1 MFYDLKNKS
10 LKYDD
15 IFLKDVKIQN
25 EEGEI
30 DAQDIYFLSA
40 CDNELLKELGFA
52 KVKEEEAPSF
62 NEKTQTLKQVQNY
75 DEKSNLYII
84 SYEIKEKTLEELK
97 ELKLEELKE
106 LKLEELKAIKEE
118 KLLFMPFKNTT
129 FQIDTEAKINISGK
143 VSEIMLAN
151 LNNTPLEN
159 IAWID
164 KDNKIITFNKEEF
177 LEFGVGIAK
186 YTESIIFK
194 NDELRNKVKNATSL
208 EELNLIAWESEK

>member
-1 MFYDLKNKS
+1 MFYDLKNKI

-15 IFLKDVKIQN
+15 VFLKDVKIQN

-30 DAQDIYFLSA
+30 DAQDTYFLSA
-40 CDNELLKELGFA
+40 CDDELLKELGFA

-62 NEKTQTLKQVQNY
+62 NEKTQKLNQVQNY

-84 SYEIKEKTLEELK
+84 SYEIKEKT
-97 ELKLEELKE
+97 LEELKE

-159 IAWID
+159 ISWID
-164 KDNKIITFNKEEF
+164 KDNGIVTFGKDEF
-177 LEFGVGIAK
+177 LEFGVNIAK

-194 NDELRNKVKNATSL
+194 NDELRNRVKNATSL
-208 EELNLIAWESEK
+208 EELNLITWENE

>member
-1 MFYDLKNKS
+1 MFYDIENQT
-10 LKYDD
+10 LKYDN
-15 IFLKDVKIQN
+15 IFYKNVKLQTQ
-25 EEGEI
+25 EGEI
-30 DAQDIYFLSA
+30 DAQDTYFLSA
-40 CDNELLKELGFA
+40 CDDGLLKELGFA

-62 NEKTQTLKQVQNY
+62 NEKTQKLNQVQNY

-106 LKLEELKAIKEE
+106 LKEE

-159 IAWID
+159 ISWID
-164 KDNKIITFNKEEF
+164 KDNKIITFNKDEF
-177 LEFGVGIAK
+177 LEFGVNIAK

-208 EELNLIAWESEK
+208 EELNLITWESE

>member
-1 MFYDLKNKS
+1 MFYDIENQT
-10 LKYDD
+10 LKYDN
-15 IFLKDVKIQN
+15 IFYKNVKLQTQ
-25 EEGEI
+25 EGEI
-30 DAQDIYFLSA
+30 DAQDTYFLSA
-40 CDNELLKELGFA
+40 CDDGLLKELGFA
-52 KVKEEEAPSF
+52 KVQEEEAPSF
-62 NEKTQTLKQVQNY
+62 NEKTQKLNQVQNY

-84 SYEIKEKTLEELK
+84 SYEIKEKT
-97 ELKLEELKE
+97 LEELKE

-159 IAWID
+159 ISWID
-164 KDNKIITFNKEEF
+164 KDNKIITFSKDEF
-177 LEFGVGIAK
+177 LEFGVNIAK

-208 EELNLIAWESEK
+208 EELNLIAWENE

>member
-1 MFYDLKNKS
+1 MFYDIENQT
-10 LKYDD
+10 LKYDN
-15 IFLKDVKIQN
+15 IFYKNVKLQTQ
-25 EEGEI
+25 EGEI
-30 DAQDIYFLSA
+30 DAQDTYFLSA
-40 CDNELLKELGFA
+40 CDDGLLKELGFA

-62 NEKTQTLKQVQNY
+62 NEKTQKLNQVQNY

-106 LKLEELKAIKEE
+106 LKEE
-118 KLLFMPFKNTT
+118 KLLFMPFKNTI

-159 IAWID
+159 ISWID
-164 KDNKIITFNKEEF
+164 KDNRIITFSKDEF
-177 LEFGVGIAK
+177 LEFGVNIAK

>member
-1 MFYDLKNKS
+1 MFYDIENQT
-10 LKYDD
+10 LKYDN
-15 IFLKDVKIQN
+15 IFYKNVKLQTQ
-25 EEGEI
+25 EGEI
-30 DAQDIYFLSA
+30 DAQDTYFLSA
-40 CDNELLKELGFA
+40 CDDGLLKELGFA

-62 NEKTQTLKQVQNY
+62 NEKTQKLNQVQNY

-84 SYEIKEKTLEELK
+84 SYEIKEKT
-97 ELKLEELKE
+97 LEELKE

-164 KDNKIITFNKEEF
+164 KDNRIVTFSKDEF
-177 LEFGVGIAK
+177 LEFGVNIAK

-194 NDELRNKVKNATSL
+194 NNELRNKVKNATSL
-208 EELNLIAWESEK
+208 EELNLIAWESE

>member
-1 MFYDLKNKS
+1 MFYDIENQT
-10 LKYDD
+10 LKYDN
-15 IFLKDVKIQN
+15 IFYKNVKLQTQ
-25 EEGEI
+25 EGEI
-30 DAQDIYFLSA
+30 DAQDTYFLSA
-40 CDNELLKELGFA
+40 CDDGLLKELGFA

-62 NEKTQTLKQVQNY
+62 NEKTQKLNQVQNY

-97 ELKLEELKE
+97 ELKLEELK
-106 LKLEELKAIKEE
+106 AIKEE
-118 KLLFMPFKNTT
+118 KLLFMPFKNTI

-177 LEFGVGIAK
+177 LEFGVNIAK

-208 EELNLIAWESEK
+208 EELNLITWESE

>member
-1 MFYDLKNKS
+1 MFYDIENQT
-10 LKYDD
+10 LKYDN
-15 IFLKDVKIQN
+15 IFYKNVKLQTQ
-25 EEGEI
+25 EGEI
-30 DAQDIYFLSA
+30 DAQDTYFLSA
-40 CDNELLKELGFA
+40 CDDGLLKELGFA

-62 NEKTQTLKQVQNY
+62 NEKTQKLNQVQNY

-84 SYEIKEKTLEELK
+84 SYEIKEKT
-97 ELKLEELKE
+97 LEELKE

-164 KDNKIITFNKEEF
+164 KDNRIVTFSKDEF
-177 LEFGVGIAK
+177 LEFGVNIAK

-208 EELNLIAWESEK
+208 EELNLITWESE

>member
-30 DAQDIYFLSA
+30 DAQDTYFLNA
-40 CDNELLKELGFA
+40 CDDELLKELGFA
-52 KVKEEEAPSF
+52 KVEEEVPSF
-62 NEKTQTLKQVQNY
+62 DEKTQTLKQVQNY
-75 DEKSNLYII
+75 DEENNLYIV

-97 ELKLEELKE
+97 ELKLEELK
-106 LKLEELKAIKEE
+106 AIKEE
-118 KLLFMPFKNTT
+118 KLLLMPFKNTT

-164 KDNKIITFNKEEF
+164 KDNKITTFNKEEF

>member
-1 MFYDLKNKS
+1 MFYDIENQT
-10 LKYDD
+10 LKYDN
-15 IFLKDVKIQN
+15 IFYKNVKLQTQ
-25 EEGEI
+25 EGEI
-30 DAQDIYFLSA
+30 DAQDTYFLSA
-40 CDNELLKELGFA
+40 CDDGLLKELGFA
-52 KVKEEEAPSF
+52 KVQEEEAPSF
-62 NEKTQTLKQVQNY
+62 NEKTQKLNQVQNY

-97 ELKLEELKE
+97 ELKLEELK
-106 LKLEELKAIKEE
+106 AIKEE
-118 KLLFMPFKNTT
+118 KLLFMPFKNTI

-159 IAWID
+159 ISWID
-164 KDNKIITFNKEEF
+164 KDNRIITFSKDEF

-208 EELNLIAWESEK
+208 EELNLIAWESE

>member
-1 MFYDLKNKS
+1 MFYDIENQT
-10 LKYDD
+10 LKYDN
-15 IFLKDVKIQN
+15 IFYKNVKLQTQ
-25 EEGEI
+25 EGEI
-30 DAQDIYFLSA
+30 DAQDTYFLSA
-40 CDNELLKELGFA
+40 CDDGLLKELGFA
-52 KVKEEEAPSF
+52 KVQEEAPSF
-62 NEKTQTLKQVQNY
+62 NEKTQMLNQVQNY

-97 ELKLEELKE
+97 ELKLEELK
-106 LKLEELKAIKEE
+106 AIKEE
-118 KLLFMPFKNTT
+118 KLLFMPFKNTI

-159 IAWID
+159 ISWID
-164 KDNKIITFNKEEF
+164 KDNKIITFSKDEF
-177 LEFGVGIAK
+177 LEFGVNIAK

-208 EELNLIAWESEK
+208 EELNLITWESEK

>member
-1 MFYDLKNKS
+1 MFYDIENQT
-10 LKYDD
+10 LKYDN
-15 IFLKDVKIQN
+15 IFYKNVKLQTQ
-25 EEGEI
+25 EGEI
-30 DAQDIYFLSA
+30 DAQDTYFLSA
-40 CDNELLKELGFA
+40 CDDGLLKELGFA
-52 KVKEEEAPSF
+52 KVQEEEAPSF
-62 NEKTQTLKQVQNY
+62 NEKTQMLNQVQNY

-84 SYEIKEKTLEELK
+84 SYEIKEKT
-97 ELKLEELKE
+97 LEELKE

-143 VSEIMLAN
+143 VSQIMLAN

-159 IAWID
+159 ISWID
-164 KDNKIITFNKEEF
+164 KDNRTITFSKDEF
-177 LEFGVGIAK
+177 LEFGVNIAK

>member
-30 DAQDIYFLSA
+30 DAQDTYFLNA
-40 CDNELLKELGFA
+40 CDDGLLKELGFA
-52 KVKEEEAPSF
+52 KVEEEEEEVPSF
-62 NEKTQTLKQVQNY
+62 DEKTQTLKQVQNY
-75 DEKSNLYII
+75 DEENNLYIV

-97 ELKLEELKE
+97 ELKLEELKT
-106 LKLEELKAIKEE
+106 IKEE
-118 KLLFMPFKNTT
+118 KLLLMPFKNTT

-164 KDNKIITFNKEEF
+164 KDNKITTFNKEEF

>member
-1 MFYDLKNKS
+1 MFYDIENQT
-10 LKYDD
+10 LKYDN
-15 IFLKDVKIQN
+15 IFYKNVKLQTQ
-25 EEGEI
+25 EGEI
-30 DAQDIYFLSA
+30 DAQDTYFLSA
-40 CDNELLKELGFA
+40 CDDGLLKELGFA
-52 KVKEEEAPSF
+52 KVKEEEIPSF
-62 NEKTQTLKQVQNY
+62 NEKIEELRQIQTY
-75 DEKSNLYII
+75 DEENNLYII
-84 SYEIKEKTLEELK
+84 SYEIKEKA
-97 ELKLEELKE
+97 LEELKE

-118 KLLFMPFKNTT
+118 KLLFMPFKNTI

-177 LEFGVGIAK
+177 LEFGVNIAK

>member
-1 MFYDLKNKS
+1 MFYDIENQT
-10 LKYDD
+10 LKYDN
-15 IFLKDVKIQN
+15 IFYKNVKLQTQ
-25 EEGEI
+25 EGEI
-30 DAQDIYFLSA
+30 DAQDTYFLSA
-40 CDNELLKELGFA
+40 CDDGLLKELGFA

-62 NEKTQTLKQVQNY
+62 NEKTQKLNQVQNY

-84 SYEIKEKTLEELK
+84 SYEIKEKT
-97 ELKLEELKE
+97 LEELKE

-164 KDNKIITFNKEEF
+164 KDNRIVTFSKDEF
-177 LEFGVGIAK
+177 LEFGVNIAK

-208 EELNLIAWESEK
+208 EELNLIAWESE

>member
-10 LKYDD
+10 LKYDN
-15 IFLKDVKIQN
+15 IFYKNVKLQTQ
-25 EEGEI
+25 EGEI
-30 DAQDIYFLSA
+30 DAQDTYFLSA
-40 CDNELLKELGFA
+40 CDDGLLKELGFA
-52 KVKEEEAPSF
+52 KVQEEEAPSF
-62 NEKTQTLKQVQNY
+62 NKKTQMLNQVQNY

-84 SYEIKEKTLEELK
+84 SYEIKEKT
-97 ELKLEELKE
+97 LEELKE

-159 IAWID
+159 ISWID
-164 KDNKIITFNKEEF
+164 KDNRIITFSKDEF
-177 LEFGVGIAK
+177 LEFGVNIAK

-208 EELNLIAWESEK
+208 EELNLIAWENEK

>member
-1 MFYDLKNKS
+1 MFYDIENQT
-10 LKYDD
+10 LKYDN
-15 IFLKDVKIQN
+15 IFYKNVKLQTQ
-25 EEGEI
+25 EGEI
-30 DAQDIYFLSA
+30 DAQDTYFLSA
-40 CDNELLKELGFA
+40 CDDGLLKELGFA
-52 KVKEEEAPSF
+52 KVQEEEAPSF
-62 NEKTQTLKQVQNY
+62 NEKTQMLNQVQNY

-84 SYEIKEKTLEELK
+84 SYEIKEKT
-97 ELKLEELKE
+97 LEELKE

-159 IAWID
+159 ISWID
-164 KDNKIITFNKEEF
+164 KDNRTITFSKDEF
-177 LEFGVGIAK
+177 LEFGVNIAK

-208 EELNLIAWESEK
+208 EELKLITWESE

>member
-1 MFYDLKNKS
+1 MFYDIENQT
-10 LKYDD
+10 LKYDN
-15 IFLKDVKIQN
+15 IFYKNVKLQTQ
-25 EEGEI
+25 EGEI
-30 DAQDIYFLSA
+30 DAQDTYFLSA
-40 CDNELLKELGFA
+40 CDDGLLKELGFA
-52 KVKEEEAPSF
+52 KVQEEEAPSF
-62 NEKTQTLKQVQNY
+62 NEKIQKLNQVQNY

-84 SYEIKEKTLEELK
+84 SYEIKEKT
-97 ELKLEELKE
+97 LEELKE

-164 KDNKIITFNKEEF
+164 KDNKIITFSKDEF
-177 LEFGVGIAK
+177 LEFGVNIAK

-208 EELNLIAWESEK
+208 EELNLITWESE

>member
-1 MFYDLKNKS
+1 MFYDIENQT
-10 LKYDD
+10 LKYDN
-15 IFLKDVKIQN
+15 IFYKNVKLQTQ
-25 EEGEI
+25 EGEI
-30 DAQDIYFLSA
+30 DAQDTYFLSA
-40 CDNELLKELGFA
+40 CDDGLLKELGFA

-62 NEKTQTLKQVQNY
+62 NEKTQMLNQVQNY

-84 SYEIKEKTLEELK
+84 SYEIKEKT
-97 ELKLEELKE
+97 LEELKE

-159 IAWID
+159 ISWID
-164 KDNKIITFNKEEF
+164 KDNRIVTFSKEEF
-177 LEFGVGIAK
+177 LEFGVNIAK

-208 EELNLIAWESEK
+208 EELNLITWENE

>member
-1 MFYDLKNKS
+1 MFYDIENQT
-10 LKYDD
+10 LKYDN
-15 IFLKDVKIQN
+15 IFYKNVKLQTQ
-25 EEGEI
+25 EGEI
-30 DAQDIYFLSA
+30 DAQDTYFLSA
-40 CDNELLKELGFA
+40 CDDGLLKELGFA

-62 NEKTQTLKQVQNY
+62 NEKTQMLNQVQNY

-84 SYEIKEKTLEELK
+84 SYEIKEKT
-97 ELKLEELKE
+97 LEELKE

-164 KDNKIITFNKEEF
+164 KDNRIVTFSKDEF
-177 LEFGVGIAK
+177 LEFGVNIAK

>member
-1 MFYDLKNKS
+1 MFYDIENQT
-10 LKYDD
+10 LKYDN
-15 IFLKDVKIQN
+15 IFYKNVKLQTQ
-25 EEGEI
+25 EGEI
-30 DAQDIYFLSA
+30 DAQDTYFLSA
-40 CDNELLKELGFA
+40 CDDGLLKQLGFA

-62 NEKTQTLKQVQNY
+62 NEKTQKLNQVQNY

-97 ELKLEELKE
+97 ELKLEELK
-106 LKLEELKAIKEE
+106 AIKEE
-118 KLLFMPFKNTT
+118 KLLFMPFKNTI

-159 IAWID
+159 ISWID
-164 KDNKIITFNKEEF
+164 KDNTIITFSKDEF
-177 LEFGVGIAK
+177 LEFGVNIAK

-208 EELNLIAWESEK
+208 EELNLITWESE

>member
-1 MFYDLKNKS
+1 MFYDIENQT
-10 LKYDD
+10 LKYDN
-15 IFLKDVKIQN
+15 IFYKNVKLQTQ
-25 EEGEI
+25 EGEI
-30 DAQDIYFLSA
+30 DAQDTYFLSA
-40 CDNELLKELGFA
+40 CDDGLLKELGFA

-62 NEKTQTLKQVQNY
+62 NEKTQKLNQVQNY

-84 SYEIKEKTLEELK
+84 SYEIKEKT
-97 ELKLEELKE
+97 LEELKE

-159 IAWID
+159 ISWID
-164 KDNKIITFNKEEF
+164 KDNRIVTFSKDEF
-177 LEFGVGIAK
+177 LEFGVNIAK

-208 EELNLIAWESEK
+208 EELNLIAWENE

>member
-1 MFYDLKNKS
+1 MFYDIENQT
-10 LKYDD
+10 LKYDN
-15 IFLKDVKIQN
+15 IFYKNVKLQTQ
-25 EEGEI
+25 EGEI
-30 DAQDIYFLSA
+30 DAQDTYFLSA
-40 CDNELLKELGFA
+40 CDDGLLKELGFA
-52 KVKEEEAPSF
+52 KVQEEEAPSF
-62 NEKTQTLKQVQNY
+62 NEKTQKLNQVQNY

-84 SYEIKEKTLEELK
+84 SYEIKEKT
-97 ELKLEELKE
+97 LEELKE

-159 IAWID
+159 ISWID
-164 KDNKIITFNKEEF
+164 KDNRIITFSKDEF
-177 LEFGVGIAK
+177 LEFGVNIAK

-208 EELNLIAWESEK
+208 EDLNLIAWESEK

>member
-1 MFYDLKNKS
+1 MFYDIENQT
-10 LKYDD
+10 LKYDN
-15 IFLKDVKIQN
+15 IFYKNVKLQTQ
-25 EEGEI
+25 EGEI
-30 DAQDIYFLSA
+30 DAQDTYFLSA
-40 CDNELLKELGFA
+40 CDDGLLKELGFA

-62 NEKTQTLKQVQNY
+62 NEKIQMLNQVQNY

-84 SYEIKEKTLEELK
+84 SYEIKEKT
-97 ELKLEELKE
+97 LEELKE

-164 KDNKIITFNKEEF
+164 KDNTIITFSKDEF
-177 LEFGVGIAK
+177 LEFGVNIAK

-208 EELNLIAWESEK
+208 EELNLIAWESE

>member
-1 MFYDLKNKS
+1 MFYDIENQT
-10 LKYDD
+10 LKYDN
-15 IFLKDVKIQN
+15 IFYKNVKLQTQ
-25 EEGEI
+25 EGEI
-30 DAQDIYFLSA
+30 DAQDTYFLSA
-40 CDNELLKELGFA
+40 CDDGLLKELGFA
-52 KVKEEEAPSF
+52 KVQEEEAPSF
-62 NEKTQTLKQVQNY
+62 NEKTQKLNQVQNY

-84 SYEIKEKTLEELK
+84 SYEIKEKT
-97 ELKLEELKE
+97 LEELKE

-164 KDNKIITFNKEEF
+164 KDNRIVTFSKDEF
-177 LEFGVGIAK
+177 LEFGVNIAK

-208 EELNLIAWESEK
+208 EELNLIAWESE

>member
-1 MFYDLKNKS
+1 MFYDIENQT
-10 LKYDD
+10 LKYDN
-15 IFLKDVKIQN
+15 IFYKNVKLQTQ
-25 EEGEI
+25 EGEI
-30 DAQDIYFLSA
+30 DAQDTYFLSA

-52 KVKEEEAPSF
+52 KVEEEEAPSF
-62 NEKTQTLKQVQNY
+62 NEKTQKLNQVQNY

-84 SYEIKEKTLEELK
+84 SYEIKEKT
-97 ELKLEELKE
+97 LEELKE

-164 KDNKIITFNKEEF
+164 KDNKITTFNKEEF

>member
-30 DAQDIYFLSA
+30 DAQDTYFLSA
-40 CDNELLKELGFA
+40 CDDNLLKELGFA
-52 KVKEEEAPSF
+52 KVKEEEIPSF
-62 NEKTQTLKQVQNY
+62 NEKIEELHQIQTY
-75 DEKSNLYII
+75 DEENNLYII
-84 SYEIKEKTLEELK
+84 SYEIKEKA
-97 ELKLEELKE
+97 LEELKE
-106 LKLEELKAIKEE
+106 LKLEELKATKEE
-118 KLLFMPFKNTT
+118 KLLLMPFKNTT

-164 KDNKIITFNKEEF
+164 KDNKITTFNKEEF

-208 EELNLIAWESEK
+208 EELNLIAW

>member
-30 DAQDIYFLSA
+30 DAQDTYFLSA
-40 CDNELLKELGFA
+40 CDDKLLKELGFA
-52 KVKEEEAPSF
+52 KVKEEIPSF
-62 NEKTQTLKQVQNY
+62 NEKIEELRQIQTY
-75 DEKSNLYII
+75 DEENNLYII
-84 SYEIKEKTLEELK
+84 SYEIKEKA
-97 ELKLEELKE
+97 LEELKE

-118 KLLFMPFKNTT
+118 KLLFMPFKNTI
-129 FQIDTEAKINISGK
+129 FQIDMEAKINISGK

-164 KDNKIITFNKEEF
+164 KDNKITTFNKEEF

>member
-1 MFYDLKNKS
+1 MFYDIENQT
-10 LKYDD
+10 LKYDN
-15 IFLKDVKIQN
+15 IFYKNVKLQTQ
-25 EEGEI
+25 EGEI
-30 DAQDIYFLSA
+30 DAQDTYFLSA
-40 CDNELLKELGFA
+40 CDDGLLKELGFA
-52 KVKEEEAPSF
+52 KVQEEEAPSF
-62 NEKTQTLKQVQNY
+62 NEKTQKLNQVQNY

-84 SYEIKEKTLEELK
+84 SYEIKEKT
-97 ELKLEELKE
+97 LEELKE

-159 IAWID
+159 ISWID
-164 KDNKIITFNKEEF
+164 KDNKIITFSKDEF
-177 LEFGVGIAK
+177 LEFGVNIAK
-186 YTESIIFK
+186 YAESIIFK

>member
-30 DAQDIYFLSA
+30 DAQDTYFLSA
-40 CDNELLKELGFA
+40 CDDKLLKELGFA
-52 KVKEEEAPSF
+52 KVKEEIPSF
-62 NEKTQTLKQVQNY
+62 NEKIEELRQIQTY
-75 DEKSNLYII
+75 DEENNLYII
-84 SYEIKEKTLEELK
+84 SYEIKEKA
-97 ELKLEELKE
+97 LEELKE

-118 KLLFMPFKNTT
+118 KLLFMPFKNTI

-194 NDELRNKVKNATSL
+194 NDELRNKVKNVTSL

>member
-1 MFYDLKNKS
+1 MFYDIENQT
-10 LKYDD
+10 LKYDN
-15 IFLKDVKIQN
+15 IFYKNVKLQTQ
-25 EEGEI
+25 EGEI
-30 DAQDIYFLSA
+30 DAQDIYFLNA

-52 KVKEEEAPSF
+52 KVEEEEVPSF
-62 NEKTQTLKQVQNY
+62 DEKTQTLNQVQNY

-84 SYEIKEKTLEELK
+84 SYEIKGKT
-97 ELKLEELKE
+97 LEELKE

-159 IAWID
+159 ISWID
-164 KDNKIITFNKEEF
+164 KDNRIVTFGKDEF
-177 LEFGVGIAK
+177 LEFGVNIAK
-186 YTESIIFK
+186 YTETIIFK
-194 NDELRNKVKNATSL
+194 NDELRNRVKNATSL
-208 EELNLIAWESEK
+208 EELNLITWENE

>member
-1 MFYDLKNKS
+1 MFYDIENQT
-10 LKYDD
+10 LKYDN
-15 IFLKDVKIQN
+15 IFYKNVKLQTQ
-25 EEGEI
+25 EGEI
-30 DAQDIYFLSA
+30 DAQDTYFLSA
-40 CDNELLKELGFA
+40 CDDNLLKELGFA

-62 NEKTQTLKQVQNY
+62 NEKTQMLNQVQNY

-84 SYEIKEKTLEELK
+84 SYEIKEKT
-97 ELKLEELKE
+97 LEELKE

-164 KDNKIITFNKEEF
+164 KDNRIVTFSKDEF

-208 EELNLIAWESEK
+208 EELNLIAWESE

>member
-1 MFYDLKNKS
+1 MFYDIENQT
-10 LKYDD
+10 LKYDN
-15 IFLKDVKIQN
+15 IFYKNVKLQTQ
-25 EEGEI
+25 EGEI
-30 DAQDIYFLSA
+30 DAQDTYFLSA
-40 CDNELLKELGFA
+40 CDDGLLKELGFA
-52 KVKEEEAPSF
+52 KVKEEEIPSF
-62 NEKTQTLKQVQNY
+62 NEKIEELRQIQTY
-75 DEKSNLYII
+75 DEENNLYII
-84 SYEIKEKTLEELK
+84 SYEIKEKT
-97 ELKLEELKE
+97 LEELKE

-177 LEFGVGIAK
+177 LEFGVNIAK

>member
-1 MFYDLKNKS
+1 MFYDIENQT
-10 LKYDD
+10 LKYDN
-15 IFLKDVKIQN
+15 IFYKNVKLQTQ
-25 EEGEI
+25 EGEI
-30 DAQDIYFLSA
+30 DAQDTYFLSA
-40 CDNELLKELGFA
+40 CDDGLLKELGFA
-52 KVKEEEAPSF
+52 KVQEEEAPSF
-62 NEKTQTLKQVQNY
+62 NEKTQMLNQVQNY
-75 DEKSNLYII
+75 DKKSNLYII
-84 SYEIKEKTLEELK
+84 SYEIKEKT
-97 ELKLEELKE
+97 LEELKE

-164 KDNKIITFNKEEF
+164 KDNRIITFSKDEF
-177 LEFGVGIAK
+177 LEFGVNIAK

-208 EELNLIAWESEK
+208 EELNLITWENE

>member
-1 MFYDLKNKS
+1 MFYDIENQT
-10 LKYDD
+10 LKYDN
-15 IFLKDVKIQN
+15 IFYKNVKLQTQ
-25 EEGEI
+25 EGEI
-30 DAQDIYFLSA
+30 DAQDTYFLSA
-40 CDNELLKELGFA
+40 CDDGLLKELGFA

-62 NEKTQTLKQVQNY
+62 NEKTQKLNQVQNY

-84 SYEIKEKTLEELK
+84 SYEIKEKT
-97 ELKLEELKE
+97 LEELKE

-143 VSEIMLAN
+143 VSEIMLVN

-159 IAWID
+159 ISWID
-164 KDNKIITFNKEEF
+164 KDNRIITFSKDEF
-177 LEFGVGIAK
+177 LEFGVNIAK

>member
-30 DAQDIYFLSA
+30 DAQDTYFLSA
-40 CDNELLKELGFA
+40 CDDKLLKELGFA
-52 KVKEEEAPSF
+52 KVKEEIPSF
-62 NEKTQTLKQVQNY
+62 NEKIEELRQIQTY
-75 DEKSNLYII
+75 DEENNLYII
-84 SYEIKEKTLEELK
+84 SYEIKEKA
-97 ELKLEELKE
+97 LEELKE

-118 KLLFMPFKNTT
+118 KLLFMPFKNTI

-194 NDELRNKVKNATSL
+194 NDELRNKVKNSTSL

>member
-1 MFYDLKNKS
+1 MFYDIENQT
-10 LKYDD
+10 LKYDN
-15 IFLKDVKIQN
+15 IFYKNVKLQTQ
-25 EEGEI
+25 EGEI
-30 DAQDIYFLSA
+30 DAQDTYFLSA
-40 CDNELLKELGFA
+40 CDDELLKELGFA
-52 KVKEEEAPSF
+52 KVKEEEEAPSF
-62 NEKTQTLKQVQNY
+62 DEKTQTLKQVQNY
-75 DEKSNLYII
+75 DEENNLYII
-84 SYEIKEKTLEELK
+84 SYEIKEKT
-97 ELKLEELKE
+97 LEELKE

>member
-1 MFYDLKNKS
+1 MFYDIENQTLEYDNIFYKN
-10 LKYDD
+10 
-15 IFLKDVKIQN
+15 VKLQTQ
-25 EEGEI
+25 EGEI
-30 DAQDIYFLSA
+30 DAQDTYFLSA
-40 CDNELLKELGFA
+40 CDDGLLKELGFA

-62 NEKTQTLKQVQNY
+62 NEKTQKLNQVQNY

-84 SYEIKEKTLEELK
+84 SYEIKEKT
-97 ELKLEELKE
+97 LEELKE

-164 KDNKIITFNKEEF
+164 KDNRIVTFSKDEF
-177 LEFGVGIAK
+177 LEFGVNIAK

-208 EELNLIAWESEK
+208 EELNLIAWESE